1 MTEEKIQQLETLL
14 NKREI
19 LQNEIEVFGRMLKE
33 NKEDLGYQVFDW
45 NSGNKDSCIHI
56 IKDHYGYFNEAM
68 WKIQASYRRELA
80 EVQKAIDEL

>member
-1 MTEEKIQQLETLL
+1 MRIGCEKEKMRIGIRKE
-14 NKREI
+14 NSEI
-19 LQNEIEVFGRMLKE
+19 RMLKE

-56 IKDHYGYFNEAM
+56 IKDHYGYINEAM
-68 WKIQASYRRELA
+68 WKIQARYRRELA

>member
-19 LQNEIEVFGRMLKE
+19 LQNEIEVFDRMLKE

-45 NSGNKDSCIHI
+45 KGGNKDSCIHI
-56 IKDHYGYFNEAM
+56 IKDHYGYINEAM
-68 WKIQASYRRELA
+68 WKIQARYRRELA